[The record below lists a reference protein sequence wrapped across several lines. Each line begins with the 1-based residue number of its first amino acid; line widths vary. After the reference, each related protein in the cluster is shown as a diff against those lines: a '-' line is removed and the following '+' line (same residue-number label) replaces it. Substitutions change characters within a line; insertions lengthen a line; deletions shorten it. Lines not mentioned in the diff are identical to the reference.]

1 MQRLV
6 GCGLWIIFRNSSF
19 LFFLL
24 PVHKAYGPLHPDG
37 DLDYHASNRGKSGTV
52 NVLEAADPALP
63 PSFSARAMMVQAHG
77 IAMLAAWMVLLPAG
91 SFVARFRQQLGLN
104 EKGPDGKPPMWWRMH
119 QPMQYAGV
127 ALAVVGTV
135 IIFVRAGAMT
145 PEYLFSSIT
154 GGSHQLT
161 GIIAVALMLSQPVFA
176 ALRNGLPDA
185 DDETKKRAHFIWHWV
200 HAVTG
205 YCSLCLGLIAI
216 GLGMVEFST
225 TWTYPLLFAV
235 GFAIGVGSLFVFFVV
250 GIIVQAKSPSPK
262 KAGNGHRGV
271 ALSNYTP
278 AGGAKAAT
286 FVSHSEEDHATT
298 EEAGESAAGNR
309 VVESGGAATQQ
320 QQISE
325 LAAFTSKATP
335 LAAFCGAVAAP
346 ILLVL
351 VTLGAVLCSW
361 HIAITSIL

>member
-1 MQRLV
+1 
-6 GCGLWIIFRNSSF
+6 
-19 LFFLL
+19 
-24 PVHKAYGPLHPDG
+24 
-37 DLDYHASNRGKSGTV
+37 
-52 NVLEAADPALP
+52 
-63 PSFSARAMMVQAHG
+63 
-77 IAMLAAWMVLLPAG
+77 
-91 SFVARFRQQLGLN
+91 
-104 EKGPDGKPPMWWRMH
+104 MWWRMH
-119 QPMQYAGV
+119 QPMQYTGV
-127 ALAVVGTV
+127 VLTVIGTI

-176 ALRNGLPDA
+176 VLRNGLPNA
-185 DDETKKRAHFIWHWV
+185 DGETKKRAHFIWHWI

-235 GFAIGVGSLFVFFVV
+235 GFAIGVGSLFFFFGV
-250 GIIVQAKSPSPK
+250 GIIVQAKAPSPK
-262 KAGNGHRGV
+262 KVDSGNRGV

-278 AGGAKAAT
+278 SGGAKAAT
-286 FVSHSEEDHATT
+286 FVSHSVDHAT
-298 EEAGESAAGNR
+298 EGESAENS
-309 VVESGGAATQQ
+309 VENGAASTQH
-320 QQISE
+320 QISE
-325 LAAFTSKATP
+325 LAAFTSQTTP
-335 LAAFCGAVAAP
+335 LGAFCGAVAAP